1 MNAPSLCSERR
12 GITLCEYARPHLF
25 ETIAAEL
32 SKSAVIIGQ
41 LPVGSGLANCSELVI
56 HRVIH
61 ISRKL
66 EPHTPVFIASM

>member
-1 MNAPSLCSERR
+1 MPLLSVQREGALH
-12 GITLCEYARPHLF
+12 YASTPGPHLF

-41 LPVGSGLANCSELVI
+41 LSVGSGLANCSELVI

>member
-1 MNAPSLCSERR
+1 MPLLSVQREGALR
-12 GITLCEYARPHLF
+12 YASTPGR
-25 ETIAAEL
+25 TYSRL
-32 SKSAVIIGQ
+32 SRLSWAKVPVIIGQ